1 MDSPEGEKL
10 TQQRE
15 MLIKGHVACLNYA
28 LKFGY
33 VYKRWYTI
41 VHGILKKD
49 IGTETKIHRIRRIT
63 LFEWDYNLLL
73 SIKSRQLLHQC
84 RDSSIAWDLP
94 FSLYFNISNLK
105 HYTFLCKYTKEQL
118 TLTRTYS
125 TQYTIT
131 QLNSSSNNK
140 RNSHSNTLN

>member
-1 MDSPEGEKL
+1 MHLGHAKAYIAEPNFAMDSPEGEKL

-49 IGTETKIHRIRRIT
+49 IGLRPR
-63 LFEWDYNLLL
+63 Y
-73 SIKSRQLLHQC
+73 
-84 RDSSIAWDLP
+84 IAFDESPYLNGTTT
-94 FSLYFNISNLK
+94 FSLASSPGSS
-105 HYTFLCKYTKEQL
+105 YTK
-118 TLTRTYS
+118 
-125 TQYTIT
+125 
-131 QLNSSSNNK
+131 
-140 RNSHSNTLN
+140 